1 MDRNLA
7 LYLAQQLV
15 LTSIDAN
22 RPEAWFLG
30 PLGLYAAW
38 FPCIC
43 LISDFEQVKAS
54 GNPTKS
60 PFRFGV
66 IWGVKI
72 KKNHFLRIQ
81 PIYVKCLLSDMCK
94 VLKYNFH
101 RLGILRGKVKG
112 VSNNIFLVRNLPP
125 DFIVLSVDLESAPGA
140 DRRVAAR
147 QIGQQRA
154 IWVYMQLGF
163 PPSALFASGRSR
175 TNCAI

>member
-1 MDRNLA
+1 MNFRDSYWGQHSLAPNMDRNLA

-66 IWGVKI
+66 MWGVKI
-72 KKNHFLRIQ
+72 KKKLIAR
-81 PIYVKCLLSDMCK
+81 
-94 VLKYNFH
+94 
-101 RLGILRGKVKG
+101 
-112 VSNNIFLVRNLPP
+112 
-125 DFIVLSVDLESAPGA
+125 VD
-140 DRRVAAR
+140 
-147 QIGQQRA
+147 
-154 IWVYMQLGF
+154 
-163 PPSALFASGRSR
+163 SR
-175 TNCAI
+175 FT